1 MPRSVVRDASVFP
14 VDTRFHSMVRRPGGI
29 PREQA
34 IEAAELSL
42 HALHPGFTE
51 WLDHELDELSAII
64 PLSAVEVCSDDAWIR
79 TAYVHC
85 RAIRDVA
92 ATMGFHLVTFAAN
105 NLCEAFETIRSG
117 VEYPFEVVDR
127 DLKALLLARQ
137 EADCVDR
144 TKQMQEL
151 LERLGRASGQPG
163 AGAPSE
169 GTRRDRR

>member
-1 MPRSVVRDASVFP
+1 MPGPVPRDACLFP

-34 IEAAELSL
+34 IEAAEQHLSR
-42 HALHPGFTE
+42 LHPGFTE
-51 WLDHELDELSAII
+51 WLDQQLTELSTIVPQAACGV
-64 PLSAVEVCSDDAWIR
+64 SSDDAWINA
-79 TAYVHC
+79 AYVRS

-117 VEYPFEVVDR
+117 VEYPFEAVDR
-127 DLKALLLARQ
+127 DFKTLLLARQ
-137 EADCVDR
+137 EADCADR

-151 LERLGRASGQPG
+151 LERLGNTGGGS
-163 AGAPSE
+163 GAPRGRQSS
-169 GTRRDRR
+169 DLP